1 MNVKS
6 LVALS
11 FVVVGLPSL
20 SAPAWAS
27 APTIDQL
34 VANPKMLT
42 AELDRCKQLGMA
54 ANGDARCHTA
64 WQAQNKQFFG
74 SGAGNY
80 SKVPVHLFGNTP
92 KFDPEPNSQ
101 KPYPPKS
108 SEPPN
113 GQ

>member
-6 LVALS
+6 LAAIAS
-11 FVVVGLPSL
+11 VVVGLSGIF
-20 SAPAWAS
+20 APAWAK

-42 AELDRCKQLGMA
+42 AELDRCERLGMA
-54 ANGDARCHTA
+54 ANNDARCHTA
-64 WQAQNKQFFG
+64 WSAENKQFFG
-74 SGAGNY
+74 HGDGNY

-92 KFDPEPNSQ
+92 KFDPEPHSQ
-101 KPYPPKS
+101 KSHPSKP

>member
-42 AELDRCKQLGMA
+42 AELDRCKHLGMA
-54 ANGDARCHTA
+54 ANDDARCLTA

-74 SGAGNY
+74 KGSGTY

-92 KFDPEPNSQ
+92 KFDPEPHSQ
-101 KPYPPKS
+101 KSYPSKP
-108 SEPPN
+108 SEPSN